1 MRNKLTLK
9 NRAIGYLARREYA
22 GAELYRKLLPYAES
36 EDQLESLIRDLKSEG
51 YLSDFRF
58 AQQLVE
64 VRSRRFGSRRISHEL
79 RKHGLAAE
87 IVDAFLV
94 QIKAEESD
102 HIKSVWQKKF
112 GRPAE
117 DALEQ
122 MKQQRFLQNRGF
134 SHDAIRQLFITL
146 GEGEDLNFPVV
157 DEMG

>member
-9 NRAIGYLARREYA
+9 SRAIGYLARREYA

-36 EDQLESLIRDLKSEG
+36 GDQLESLIRDLKSEG

-64 VRSRRFGSRRISHEL
+64 IRSRKFGIRRISHEL
-79 RKHGLAAE
+79 KKHGLSAE
-87 IVDAFLV
+87 VVDVFLV
-94 QIKAEESD
+94 QIKAEEPD

-112 GRPAE
+112 GHPAG
-117 DALEQ
+117 DVLER
-122 MKQQRFLQNRGF
+122 MKQQRFLENRGF
-134 SHDAIRQLFITL
+134 SRDAIRQLFISL
-146 GEGEDLNFPVV
+146 GESEDLNFPVV